1 MFRNWTGVLLALGLG
16 LSAMPA
22 AASFEN
28 VAVSPRAR
36 AMGESAVAMA
46 DDAFAPYYN
55 PAGLALLGGPTF
67 AASYVRP
74 YGVSFLDLGY
84 VGGAFPLGGR
94 RGTLGVGLRRL
105 ATEYEGALLDQE
117 QFATLAYG
125 IKLYEDMHSAIRVGA
140 AINAYDLRFGPTVGD
155 GEDSGF
161 ANGLDPGND
170 VVVGADAGLLI
181 TLHERTRMGVFVK
194 NINNPQIGLDREEIG
209 QRLHGGIAYAPYDRV
224 WTSFEFEN
232 LIGRDVIYHGGVEVG
247 IDYGLTLRLG
257 VLTNPN
263 KATAGFGYRWRGV
276 SVDYGFSTG
285 GGVLDGSHQFGVSY
299 AWGGEAQ

>member
-16 LSAMPA
+16 LSAAPA
-22 AASFEN
+22 AASFDN
-28 VAVSPRAR
+28 IAVSPRAR

-55 PAGLALLGGPTF
+55 PAGLAMLGGPTF

-74 YGVSFLDLGY
+74 NGLTFLDLGY
-84 VGGAFPLGGR
+84 AGGACPLGAHA
-94 RGTLGVGLRRL
+94 GTLGIGLRRL

-125 IKLYEDMHSAIRVGA
+125 LKVYEDMHSAIRVGVA
-140 AINAYDLRFGPTVGD
+140 LNAYDLRFGPTIGD
-155 GEDSGF
+155 ADAAFTG
-161 ANGLDPGND
+161 AQDPGND
-170 VVVGADAGLLI
+170 VVVGADAGLLV
-181 TLHERTRMGVFVK
+181 TLHERTRMGVYVK
-194 NINNPQIGLDREEIG
+194 NLNNPQIGRDREEIG
-209 QRLHGGIAYAPYDRV
+209 QRVHGGLAYSPYDRV
-224 WTSFEFEN
+224 WTSFEIEN
-232 LIGRDVIYHGGVEVG
+232 LIGRDVIYHGGVEVAM
-247 IDYGLTLRLG
+247 DYGLTVRLG

-263 KATAGFGYRWRGV
+263 KVTAGFGYRWRGV

-285 GGVLDGSHQFGVSY
+285 GGVLDGSHQFGLSY